1 VAPAVR
7 TPSPPGGRESAMTAN
22 PVRIDQV
29 IPSIVERDAV
39 SYHTLEAQRVLRS
52 MGFVS
57 EIFAGNWGP
66 GLDGRV
72 RPLAE
77 LPREAG
83 GGQWVCYQGS
93 IGSPAA
99 EVVIG
104 HPGPKIVNYHNITP
118 AELVEHWMPSL
129 GGEVRLG
136 RQQLAELAPACRVGI
151 ADSAYNATEL
161 DAWGCPTSIVSAL
174 MMDTSPMDR
183 PPDAVLAE
191 ELAAAKDAGGSDWLF
206 VGQLLPHKAH
216 HDVVKAFASFLRHF
230 DPDARLH
237 LIGRPSC
244 APYALAVRRFT
255 EDLGIAGSVNIAG
268 SVTSSELAA
277 YYQAADV
284 LVCCSDHEGFCVP
297 LIEAMHH
304 GVPVVAYGATAVPG
318 TVLDAGIV
326 LASKEPI
333 VVATAAQRVL
343 SDAVLRE
350 VLVDRGRE
358 RASGFTLEAARH
370 AFASAVESA
379 LVTVG

>member
-1 VAPAVR
+1 
-7 TPSPPGGRESAMTAN
+7 MTTR

-72 RPLAE
+72 RPLVD
-77 LPREAG
+77 LPREGG

-104 HPGPKIVNYHNITP
+104 HPAPKIVDYHNITP
-118 AELVEHWMPSL
+118 ADLVEHWMPSL
-129 GGEVRLG
+129 GDEVRLG
-136 RQQLAELAPACRVGI
+136 RRQLAMLTPTCCMGI
-151 ADSAYNATEL
+151 ADSAYNAAEL
-161 DAWGCPTSIVSAL
+161 DAWGCPASIVSPL

-183 PPDAVLAE
+183 PPDAGLAR
-191 ELAAAKDAGGSDWLF
+191 ELAMVKEEGGSDWLF

-230 DPDARLH
+230 DPKARLH

-244 APYALAVRRFT
+244 APYALAVRRFA
-255 EDLGIAGSVNIAG
+255 EGLGIAGSVDFAG
-268 SVTSSELAA
+268 SVTSAELAA
-277 YYQAADV
+277 YFQSADV

-297 LIEAMHH
+297 LVEAMHH

-326 LASKEPI
+326 LPSKEPV

-343 SDAVLRE
+343 SDSALRE
-350 VLVDRGRE
+350 ALIDRGRE
-358 RASGFTLEAARH
+358 RASEFTLEAARR
-370 AFASAVESA
+370 AFASAVEAA
-379 LVTVG
+379 LVLAG

>member
-1 VAPAVR
+1 
-7 TPSPPGGRESAMTAN
+7 MTSR

-52 MGFVS
+52 LGFVS

-72 RPLAE
+72 RPLLE

-83 GGQWVCYQGS
+83 GAQWVCYQGS

-99 EVVIG
+99 EFVTG

-118 AELVEHWMPSL
+118 EELVVRWMPSL
-129 GGEVRLG
+129 AEEVRLG
-136 RQQLAELAPACRVGI
+136 RQQLAELAPTCHIGI
-151 ADSAYNATEL
+151 ADSAYNASEL
-161 DAWGCPTSIVSAL
+161 DAWGCPSSVVSAL

-183 PPDAVLAE
+183 PPDAGLARQLAE
-191 ELAAAKDAGGSDWLF
+191 AKEEGGADWLF

-216 HDVVKAFASFLRHF
+216 HDVVKAFAAFLQNF
-230 DPDARLH
+230 DPGARLH

-244 APYALAVRRFT
+244 APYALAVRRLAET
-255 EDLGIAGSVNIAG
+255 LGIAGSVDLAG
-268 SVTSSELAA
+268 SVSPAELAA

-318 TVLDAGIV
+318 TVLDGGIV
-326 LASKEPI
+326 LPSKRPL
-333 VVATAAQRVL
+333 VVAAAAQRVL
-343 SDAVLRE
+343 SDPVLRE
-350 VLVDRGRE
+350 LLIDRGRE
-358 RASGFTLEAARH
+358 RAATFTLERARQ
-370 AFASAVESA
+370 AFADAVETA
-379 LVTVG
+379 LSRAG